1 MLSVVMLHVTDKHS
15 MLSVVMLSVVMLSV
29 VAPSFLPRPPTF
41 LSIFHGSVRSVSSG
55 SLGIR
60 ALRFL
65 DEKSRFKLFLSL
77 SLTLRTDKL
86 EWLSIAKIYSLVYC
100 LWVSK
105 LPILWCPFG

>member
-1 MLSVVMLHVTDKHS
+1 MLSVVMLHVTDNHS
-15 MLSVVMLSVVMLSV
+15 MLSVVMLNVIMLSVIMLSV

-41 LSIFHGSVRSVSSG
+41 LSIFHGSVRLVSSG

-60 ALRFL
+60 ALHFL

-86 EWLSIAKIYSLVYC
+86 EWLSWREFIA
-100 LWVSK
+100 
-105 LPILWCPFG
+105 